1 MKAKLYI
8 PEYAMG
14 IIKAFNPQVF
24 KSPHVFIINNFTIKP
39 TKLLKT
45 TTFKSSIFNC
55 LFLNCAKIF
64 HYNYVCLDPTKE

>member
-24 KSPHVFIINNFTIKP
+24 KSPHACIYYK
-39 TKLLKT
+39 
-45 TTFKSSIFNC
+45 
-55 LFLNCAKIF
+55 
-64 HYNYVCLDPTKE
+64 